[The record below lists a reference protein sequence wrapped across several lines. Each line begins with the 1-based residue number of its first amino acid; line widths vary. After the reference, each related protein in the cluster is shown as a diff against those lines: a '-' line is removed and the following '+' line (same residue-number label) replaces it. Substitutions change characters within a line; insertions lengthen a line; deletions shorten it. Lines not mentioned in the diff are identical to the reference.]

1 MRVAASGPGGV
12 RAWASVAR
20 DLMALLFTPVVTGV
34 LAWLV
39 CILAYGRWGPGSE
52 GLRLHY
58 LGAALILLCVLVGLG
73 GQWMQ
78 RNRLERL
85 SLRGPGGFGGE
96 IETEAEADGADGADG
111 AGAPG
116 RTPAA

>member
-1 MRVAASGPGGV
+1 MRATGGGPTRV
-12 RAWASVAR
+12 RAWASAAR

-39 CILAYGRWGPGSE
+39 CILAYGRWGAGSE

-85 SLRGPGGFGGE
+85 SLRGPGGIGGDV
-96 IETEAEADGADGADG
+96 ETEAEADTEARADGRVSR
-111 AGAPG
+111 APE
-116 RTPAA
+116 A